1 VQTINFIGA
10 GRVGQTLG
18 RLWRDSGALLVQDVL
33 TRSMDSARQAC
44 EFMGHGVA
52 VTHLEEM
59 RPADLWLLAVQDANI
74 GDVAQ
79 ALAQADAGEQKRASA
94 MKAEHAS
101 AQGTLS
107 EGHAE
112 WHAAIVFHCSGAL
125 GSDLLA
131 PLAAQGWH
139 CASAHCILSFA
150 TPALAVA
157 QFAGTPCA
165 LEGDARACAALEA
178 VFKPIGAQCF
188 SLELEHKLIY
198 HAAAVFATNF
208 LPVLQQTA
216 EEAWRAAG
224 VPQSLLPDLRQRLLG
239 NAAANIARL
248 GPMAALTGPAAREDT
263 VAIARQARAVTDW
276 DAEAGRAYEALSAL
290 ALRMAKAHREASAST
305 ASNR

>member
-18 RLWRDSGALLVQDVL
+18 KLWHDSSILVVQDVL
-33 TRSMDSARQAC
+33 TRSMASARQAC

-52 VTHLEEM
+52 VSHLADM
-59 RPADLWLLAVQDANI
+59 RPADMWMLAVQDAHL
-74 GDVAQ
+74 GDIAQ
-79 ALAQADAGEQKRASA
+79 ALGRARAGEQTCEPAREA
-94 MKAEHAS
+94 
-101 AQGTLS
+101 AQTFAQAPS
-107 EGHAE
+107 TESRMPIA
-112 WHAAIVFHCSGAL
+112 FHCSGAL

-150 TPALAVA
+150 TPAPAVA
-157 QFAGTPCA
+157 QFRGTPCA
-165 LEGDARACAALEA
+165 LEGEASACAALEA
-178 VFKPIGAQCF
+178 VFRPIGAQCF
-188 SLELEHKLIY
+188 SLALEHKLVY

-216 EEAWRAAG
+216 EDAWRAAG
-224 VPQSLLPDLRQRLLG
+224 VPPSLLPGLRQRLLE
-239 NAAANIARL
+239 NAVDNITRL
-248 GPMAALTGPAAREDT
+248 GPLAALTGPAARQDT

-276 DAEAGRAYEALSAL
+276 DAEVGRAYEALSAL
-290 ALRMAKAHREASAST
+290 ALRMAKAHSEATAST